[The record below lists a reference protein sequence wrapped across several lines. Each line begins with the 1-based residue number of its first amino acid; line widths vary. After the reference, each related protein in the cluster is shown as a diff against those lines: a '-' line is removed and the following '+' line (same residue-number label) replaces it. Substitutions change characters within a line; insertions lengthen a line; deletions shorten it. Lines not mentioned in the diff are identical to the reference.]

1 AVADLLTIRERRGE
15 LAGTVLSY
23 LGDGNNVAHSLLL
36 GGALAGMR
44 VRVATPLGFE
54 PIRQVV
60 RRAEELA
67 ARTGGSVT
75 ITNDPVAAA
84 HDADVLYTDVWA
96 SMGQEGEAME
106 RRLL

>member
-1 AVADLLTIRERRGE
+1 MNALSDFEPPSQAVADLLTIRDRRGD
-15 LAGTVLSY
+15 LAGTTLVY

-67 ARTGGSVT
+67 ARTGGGETST
-75 ITNDPVAAA
+75 KGRAPAAA
-84 HDADVLYTDVWA
+84 GADELF
-96 SMGQEGEAME
+96 
-106 RRLL
+106 